1 MNALNNDEYNAAR
14 QALDRLEKVCDQLV
28 RVEGELRRADLATT
42 ADRIRG
48 HRINLQSEANRLA
61 RGLEYA

>member
-1 MNALNNDEYNAAR
+1 MNNEEYNAASA
-14 QALDRLEKVCDQLV
+14 ALDRLEKVCDQLV
-28 RVEGELRRADLATT
+28 RVEGELRRADLAIT
-42 ADRIRG
+42 AESIRS